1 MGNSIDETPDLP
13 DWAISIWE
21 SLGKPEVTE
30 DILTGPLIDRRAG
43 LRRDDLVEI
52 LLDSRALPEDSE
64 LWVRGRLIG
73 TNKMSVEILDSDG
86 AYRYVSRDAI
96 VEVRLIAHMRPA
108 YIDDSEL
115 LQYEREDQKRRA
127 KLHED
132 AEKETKGGGDEHIWG

>member
-86 AYRYVSRDAI
+86 SYRYVSRDAI

>member
-1 MGNSIDETPDLP
+1 MADSDGKAPELP

-21 SLGKPEVTE
+21 DLGKPEVTE
-30 DILTGPLIDRRAG
+30 DVLTGPLIDRRAG

-52 LLDSRALPEDSE
+52 LLDSRALPEDAA

-73 TNKMSVEILDSDG
+73 TNKMSVEVLDSDG
-86 AYRYVSRDAI
+86 SYRYVSRDAI

-115 LQYEREDQKRRA
+115 LHYEREDQKRRA

-132 AEKETKGGGDEHIWG
+132 VEKESKGGEDEHIWG

>member
-86 AYRYVSRDAI
+86 SYRYVSRDAI

-132 AEKETKGGGDEHIWG
+132 AEKEPKGGGDEHIWG

>member
-1 MGNSIDETPDLP
+1 MGNSIDDTPDLP
-13 DWAISIWE
+13 NWAISIWE

-86 AYRYVSRDAI
+86 SYRYVSRDAI